1 MAFPRII
8 LRNLGRHKLRSLLTI
23 GSLVVAIFLLITLR
37 SLVVA
42 LSAGAEV
49 ASTKRLWVQSAVS
62 LFVDMPLSYTEKIE
76 RVPGVETACKWQ
88 WFGGYY
94 QDTDSFFG
102 QFAVDG
108 AEMLDMYPEVDIVEG
123 SREAFLQNRIGAMV
137 GKGLVDQF
145 DWKLGDR
152 IPIIGALFPNPAGTD
167 VAWEFEI
174 EAIYEPNA
182 PNFDDRTFF
191 FNWDYFEKTLEGG
204 EAPLAVGA
212 IVLRVADGADPTR
225 VMAQVDALFENGP
238 QRVQTTTEAEFQAQ
252 FVSMFGNIPFF
263 VSSIGGGVLIAI
275 LLACVNTML
284 MAARE
289 QTIDIG
295 IMKALGFTDGSMFG
309 LLISQAFVLCGLGG
323 ALGILLALGM
333 EPKMAKGLGQ
343 FFPGYRV
350 SPSTIVFGVL
360 VTVLIGLVAGIV
372 PAWRASRLRCVEA
385 LGERE

>member
-1 MAFPRII
+1 MAFRRII

-23 GSLVVAIFLLITLR
+23 GSLVVAIFLLVTLR
-37 SLVVA
+37 SLVVT
-42 LSAGAEV
+42 LSSGAEV

-62 LFVDMPLSYTEKIE
+62 LFVDLPLSYLEKIE
-76 RVPGVETACKWQ
+76 QVPDVQTACKWQ

-94 QDTDSFFG
+94 QDPSNFFA

-108 AEMLDMYPEVDIVEG
+108 PVMLDMYPEVEIVEG
-123 SREAFLQNRIGAMV
+123 SREALLQNRIGAMV
-137 GKGLVDQF
+137 GKGLARQF
-145 DWKLGDR
+145 GWKLKDR
-152 IPIIGALFPNPAGTD
+152 VPIIGALFPHPEGAG

-182 PNFDDRTFF
+182 PNFDDRSFF
-191 FNWDYFEKTLEGG
+191 FNWDYFEKTLETGA
-204 EAPLAVGA
+204 APVAVGA
-212 IVLRVADGADPTR
+212 IVVRVADGADPTQ
-225 VMAQVDALFENGP
+225 VMAQVDELFENGP

-275 LLACVNTML
+275 VLACVNTML

-323 ALGILLALGM
+323 GLGILLAVGM
-333 EPKMAKGLGQ
+333 APAMAQNMGA
-343 FFPGYRV
+343 FFPGYSV
-350 SPSTIVFGVL
+350 STSTIVFGVG
-360 VTVLIGLVAGIV
+360 VTVVIGLVAGIV
-372 PAWRASRLRCVEA
+372 PAWRARRLRCVEA
-385 LGERE
+385 LGARE